1 MGNPLADCCYQ
12 RVKLFGGGGIDPVKS
27 QFSITLGRKDIILLS
42 NYPPSACDSSMNI
55 LSRRTLLFTATL
67 VALTTLSACSSSDD
81 DDTDISEATT
91 GGDADT
97 TTGGTTDGTDGGTGT
112 ADDPDENTTGGTT
125 DGTDVGTGTAGDSD
139 ENTTDG
145 TDVGTGTAG
154 DPGESTTGDT
164 TGGDTT
170 TGDTDLPE
178 DVARRLERALSL
190 LRGDPIELAAAAV
203 ERFDEDSSGVTET
216 SREPATP
223 ATGNATGEA
232 IEFTCA
238 NGGTASTLDT
248 TDNTGLLRQR
258 DVTFTNCRLGAFDVT
273 GTARRG
279 ANPVPSDI
287 TLPAP
292 FTVADLEPFYQ
303 NVSLSLVDSRDGSEI
318 SITDAQ
324 AFTNFSNQPE
334 VAGLLN
340 RNWATGGE
348 MATLVDANGDITLAA
363 IAVGIAYRDDGTGQI
378 GTVDESGDV
387 TLSGAG
393 ADSLSSITV
402 TEQLVRDVADTRFT
416 AGTIDIIGEG
426 FSYVL
431 DAANGDP
438 QSFQL
443 TVEQDGTTTS
453 FTVPWSDTFN
463 LDAFQPAVADLGLAG

>member
-1 MGNPLADCCYQ
+1 MGNPLANRCYQ
-12 RVKLFGGGGIDPVKS
+12 RVKLFGRQGIGPVKS
-27 QFSITLGRKDIILLS
+27 QFSISVGRKDIILLS
-42 NYPPSACDSSMNI
+42 NYLPSACDFSMNI
-55 LSRRTLLFTATL
+55 HSRRTLLFTATL

-91 GGDADT
+91 GGDTVAGTTGGDT
-97 TTGGTTDGTDGGTGT
+97 DTTTGGTTDGTDGSTGTAGDPDENTTGGTTDGTDGGTGT
-112 ADDPDENTTGGTT
+112 EGDPGENTTGG
-125 DGTDVGTGTAGDSD
+125 
-139 ENTTDG
+139 
-145 TDVGTGTAG
+145 
-154 DPGESTTGDT
+154 T

-170 TGDTDLPE
+170 TGDTELPE

-232 IEFTCA
+232 IEFMCA
-238 NGGTASTLDT
+238 NGGSASTLDT

-258 DVTFTNCRLGAFDVT
+258 DVTFTNCRVGAFDVT

-303 NVSLSLVDSRDGSEI
+303 NVSLSLVDSRDGSEV

-348 MATLVDANGDITLAA
+348 MATLVDANGDTTLAA

-438 QSFQL
+438 LSFQL

-463 LDAFQPAVADLGLAG
+463 LDAFQPAVVDLGFAG